1 MGRKLRWCIW
11 GTYVLLWTALL
22 LTPARAIN
30 DLPGVDLF
38 QPFRY
43 AAAKSLHVTAYAIMT
58 ILCAWLQVSARWRWL
73 LVFFVMAHATLTEH
87 IQQYV
92 PGRTGDLHDVGFDN
106 IGIAIGLAL
115 SLKWW
120 TANE

>member
-1 MGRKLRWCIW
+1 MSQKTRWSIW
-11 GTYVLLWTALL
+11 SVYVLLWTTAL

-43 AAAKSLHVTAYAIMT
+43 VAAKSLHVAAYAVMT
-58 ILCAWLQVSARWRWL
+58 ILCAWLHVPARWRWL

-87 IQQYV
+87 IQLYV
-92 PGRTGDLHDVGFDN
+92 PGRTGELHDVGFDN
-106 IGIAIGLAL
+106 IGIAI
-115 SLKWW
+115 
-120 TANE
+120 